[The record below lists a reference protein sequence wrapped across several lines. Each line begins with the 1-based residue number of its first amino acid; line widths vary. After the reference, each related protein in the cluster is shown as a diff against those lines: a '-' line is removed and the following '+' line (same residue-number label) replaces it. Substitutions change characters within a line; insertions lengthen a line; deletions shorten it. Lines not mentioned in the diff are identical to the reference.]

1 MSDIDIV
8 AVLAVDLTT
17 QLLVPEDVL
26 VGLAVNNQHWKPC
39 PGRIVWLT
47 VQQVQKWDVRP
58 D

>member
-26 VGLAVNNQHWKPC
+26 VGLAVNKQHWKPC